1 MKKNENNQ
9 ADPDIPSVE
18 PEEANS
24 PVIFYNDMVIDH
36 FPNPCNVG
44 EMGEG
49 SYDGFSLFGDPECG
63 DQMKLWIKVKKGK
76 IADIKFKCFGCP
88 GAIDT
93 SSITTVL
100 AKGKPIEDARGLT
113 DDDVVEVLQGIPDH
127 KKHFSLMGIGALHVA
142 IKDYEEKKSI

>member
-18 PEEANS
+18 LEEANS

-49 SYDGFSLFGDPECG
+49 SYDGFSLFGAPGFG
-63 DQMKLWIKVKKGK
+63 DQMKL
-76 IADIKFKCFGCP
+76 
-88 GAIDT
+88 
-93 SSITTVL
+93 
-100 AKGKPIEDARGLT
+100 
-113 DDDVVEVLQGIPDH
+113 
-127 KKHFSLMGIGALHVA
+127 
-142 IKDYEEKKSI
+142 